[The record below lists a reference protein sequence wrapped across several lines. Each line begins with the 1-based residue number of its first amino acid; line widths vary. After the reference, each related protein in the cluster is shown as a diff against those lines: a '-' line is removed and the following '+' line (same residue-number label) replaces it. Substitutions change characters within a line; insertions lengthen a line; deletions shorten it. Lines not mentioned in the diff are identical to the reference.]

1 MPPSEDCP
9 SPRTMS
15 QANPPPTLHVRV
27 PSEVP
32 THMDPDGDYYKHANG
47 IDHTHL
53 AVPDSGA
60 LSPASSGHGDREMG
74 DREMANRLNDDL
86 ELMRAER
93 MVSRQVQE
101 NESRRSRSKNRSTEN
116 LEDVFDTV
124 AGAGA
129 TPTPVVT
136 TAAKTTWLTRTWARL
151 RKFPRVLRY
160 IVYSI
165 PPAILIL
172 IPIFLD
178 LFAYNS
184 HQDVGE
190 GRGVRLFWFG
200 IWLEVVWLSL
210 WATRVITCVMPFTI
224 AWIAD
229 TFGSSNH
236 KKWRDIGRQLEL
248 STAMF
253 IWMLVVLVTYNP
265 ILKDHRIDNGEDA
278 RDKDSAWISIV
289 YKIIL
294 AFFILAALNFAE
306 KILIQWIASSF
317 HRRTYSLR
325 IQENVMQIECLVALY
340 TYAKICLEAQDPV
353 WNSNSVGGDS
363 SGMRTPMKYMKTNA
377 RQAWSKVGNAAHRFA
392 GDITGRRI
400 LKGNHPRKVVMELL
414 RSTNSSYTL
423 ARVFYRTF
431 VQPGRDTIALED
443 ILPAFPNQEEAE
455 ACFAVFDK
463 DFNGDISMEELEM
476 VCSEIHLEKKAIAAS
491 LKDLDSVIKKL
502 DKVFMFIIIVIV
514 IIVFI
519 SVISNSAAAALT
531 STGTVI
537 LGLSWLLQATAQE
550 FLQSIL
556 FVFVKHPFDVGDRVT
571 IYGNTGSL
579 MRGDDYYVLEVSLLY
594 TEFKK
599 MEGHV
604 VQAPNSILNTLFIL
618 NQRRSQG
625 LADPVNLTL
634 RFGTTETQ
642 IEELKARMLDFCIKN
657 QRDYAPRIISEV
669 KTIDEVYSINMNIIF
684 FHKSNFQNELLRL
697 TRHNKFAV
705 ELMHQIDDMGIQ
717 GPRLMAPGGR
727 QNMPMYWS
735 QVPGGDSQPG
745 QPGQPGQQPPLQQQV
760 PPPPV
765 SSPSPSDFL
774 RRRRRA
780 DSRATVVESGVDFQ
794 DVYMNRRPEPLG
806 GHGIHRL
813 ASIRQRDEE
822 EDEEDEHDE
831 KSSHHHHHHHHHH
844 NNDSEL
850 DQRLEKMSSRG
861 TKGDISPAGRPSGD
875 GSMSMTASVR
885 RGRVTMGNMF
895 GRGRSRSVVANSQPP
910 GGNQV

>member
-1 MPPSEDCP
+1 
-9 SPRTMS
+9 MS
-15 QANPPPTLHVRV
+15 SANPPPTLHVRV

-32 THMDPDGDYYKHANG
+32 IPMDHDGDYYNHSNG
-47 IDHTHL
+47 IDDTHL
-53 AVPDSGA
+53 QVPDSGA
-60 LSPASSGHGDREMG
+60 LSPASSGHGDREV
-74 DREMANRLNDDL
+74 ANRLNDDL

-93 MVSRQVQE
+93 MVSRQARE
-101 NESRRSRSKNRSTEN
+101 GESRRSRSKNRSAEN

-129 TPTPVVT
+129 TPTPAVI
-136 TAAKTTWLTRTWARL
+136 TAPKTTWLTRTWAGL

-165 PPAILIL
+165 FPAILLL

-178 LFAYNS
+178 LFAYNG

-190 GRGVRLFWFG
+190 DRGVRLLWFG

-210 WATRVITCVMPFTI
+210 WATRVITCLMPYAV

-229 TFGSSNH
+229 TIGSSNH
-236 KKWRDIGRQLEL
+236 RKWRDIGRQLEFP
-248 STAMF
+248 TAMF

-265 ILKDHRIDNGEDA
+265 ILKDHRIDKGEDA
-278 RDKDSAWISIV
+278 RDKDSVWISIV

-294 AFFILAALNFAE
+294 AFFILATLNFAE

-325 IQENVMQIECLVALY
+325 IYENHMRIECLVALY
-340 TYAKICLEAQDPV
+340 TYAKTCLEAQDPV
-353 WNSNSVGGDS
+353 WNPNSVGDDS
-363 SGMRTPMKYMKTNA
+363 SGIRTPMKAMKTNA
-377 RQAWSKVGNAAHRFA
+377 RQAWSKVGNAANRFA

-431 VQPGRDTIALED
+431 VRPGRDTITLED
-443 ILPAFPNQEEAE
+443 MLPAFPNQDEAE

-491 LKDLDSVIKKL
+491 LKDLDSVIQKL
-502 DKVFMFIIIVIV
+502 DKVFMFIIVVIV

-519 SVISNSAAAALT
+519 SIISNSAAAALT

-634 RFGTTETQ
+634 RFGTTEAQ
-642 IEELKARMLDFCIKN
+642 IEELKDRMRDFCIKN

-669 KTIDEVYSINMNIIF
+669 RTIDEVYSINMNIIF

-705 ELMHQIDDMGIQ
+705 ELMHQMDDMGIQ

-727 QNMPMYWS
+727 QSMPMFWS
-735 QVPGGDSQPG
+735 QVPGGGDGQHQQQQQPG
-745 QPGQPGQQPPLQQQV
+745 QNGPQQQQFQQPPIQQA
-760 PPPPV
+760 PPPSIP
-765 SSPSPSDFL
+765 SPSPSDFL
-774 RRRRRA
+774 RRRHRA

-822 EDEEDEHDE
+822 EEEEEEEEQDE
-831 KSSHHHHHHHHHH
+831 KKHHH
-844 NNDSEL
+844 NNDMASEL
-850 DQRLEKMSSRG
+850 DQRLEKMSSRAV
-861 TKGDISPAGRPSGD
+861 SLNPRPSRD
-875 GSMSMTASVR
+875 GGMSHTSGR
-885 RGRVTMGNMF
+885 RAKMNMF
-895 GRGRSRSVVANSQPP
+895 GRARSRSVVAATQPP